1 MPLRGKRFFVALFAR
16 LSRVIECDGKRL
28 SEPIFL
34 KCLKERTMKNMTKVI
49 ALASLFVLFTFSSA
63 LGQSDRQTIIHIPF
77 NFSVGEKAFPAGK
90 YIIERN
96 RKDSDTV
103 WVIKRKDNVGSALM
117 LTQSVRANDPA
128 EETRL
133 VFNRY
138 GDLYF
143 LSEFWTA
150 GSNTGRDVQTSDRE
164 KALDK
169 SLAATRQE
177 HVLTARAR

>member
-1 MPLRGKRFFVALFAR
+1 VALFAS
-16 LSRVIECDGKRL
+16 LSRVIECDGKQS
-28 SEPIFL
+28 SEPIFP
-34 KCLKERTMKNMTKVI
+34 KCLKERTMKSMKKAF
-49 ALASLFVLFTFSSA
+49 ALASFLVLLTVSSA

-77 NFSVGEKAFPAGK
+77 NFSVGEKSFTAGK
-90 YIIERN
+90 YVIQRN

-138 GDLYF
+138 GDIYF
-143 LSEFWTA
+143 LSEFWTP
-150 GSNTGRDVQTSDRE
+150 GSNTGREVQISNRE
-164 KALDK
+164 KALEK

-177 HVLTARAR
+177 HVLIDRGR